1 MRTAI
6 LYSGHLRTFDKCLQ
20 TQHWHV
26 VRHFPG
32 ADFFVSTV
40 QDEDANK
47 AELLRVK
54 YPSAKVVIDAVKEQP
69 DCVADM
75 RAKGV
80 DLPKE
85 WTQGRPYTFEP
96 YAISVHPQ
104 AVLRQLW
111 QLRECWRVFTEN
123 ANPNHYDVIIRCR
136 PDLWF
141 HSMKVPDY
149 GARHHQQAGE
159 SFDIPRE
166 GPCSRDAYVPYWGQF
181 GGVNDR
187 FAVMG
192 REAAEAYFMCYE
204 RAHLLMTQYG
214 CPLHPE
220 SLVAAALSTFRMY
233 VRPLFAEF
241 STLRANGEMRGPEI
255 TAVDLARLMDPR
267 WDTDIAR

>member
-1 MRTAI
+1 MKTAI
-6 LYSGHLRTFDKCLQ
+6 LLSGHMRSFDRCLP

-26 VRHFPG
+26 FRHFPG

-40 QDEDANK
+40 KDADSHK

-54 YPSAKVVIDAVKEQP
+54 YPNARVEIEVVDEQP
-69 DCVADM
+69 DCVAEM

-85 WTQGRPYTFEP
+85 WTKGRHYTHEP

-111 QLRECWRVFTEN
+111 QLQKCWELFHARGTREPFKTYTADLIDGRVEN
-123 ANPNHYDVIIRCR
+123 TKEVPSPLDYDVVIRCR

-141 HSMKVPDY
+141 HSYQHLKTLAMGHRY
-149 GARHHQQAGE
+149 TE
-159 SFDIPRE
+159 SAWIPW
-166 GPCSRDAYVPYWGQF
+166 WGRF
-181 GGVNDR
+181 GGINDR

-192 REAAEAYFMCYE
+192 TAAAGHYFRTYHKIP
-204 RAHLLMTQYG
+204 HLIANG

-220 SLVAAALSTFRMY
+220 SLLAGSLGDCFIEE
-233 VRPLFAEF
+233 LFAEF
-241 STLRANGEMRGPEI
+241 STLRTNGEMRGPEI
-255 TAVDLARLMDPR
+255 STIDLARLR
-267 WDTDIAR
+267 A